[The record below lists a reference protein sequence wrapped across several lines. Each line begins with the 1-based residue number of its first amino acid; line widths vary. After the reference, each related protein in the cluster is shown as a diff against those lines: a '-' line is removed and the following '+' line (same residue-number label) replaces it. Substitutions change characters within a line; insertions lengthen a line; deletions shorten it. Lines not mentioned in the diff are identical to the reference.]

1 MKIKTQ
7 IEIITKNYG
16 TYKSEIEEINIAK
29 HKESILNKRYDDMI
43 NMLKG
48 KKAIMCEDGTYII
61 FSEKVLED
69 CIIKLHNLGNAK

>member
-43 NMLKG
+43 NMLK
-48 KKAIMCEDGTYII
+48 KAIMCEDGTYII